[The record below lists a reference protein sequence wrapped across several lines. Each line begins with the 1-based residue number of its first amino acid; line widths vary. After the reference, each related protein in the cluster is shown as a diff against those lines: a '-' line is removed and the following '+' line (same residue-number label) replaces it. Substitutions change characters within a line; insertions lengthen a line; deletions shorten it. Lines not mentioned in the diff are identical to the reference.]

1 MNAKQLI
8 YKPTGGVC
16 SNKMTIEAKGNVI
29 THVAI
34 EGGCHGNSQG
44 VSALLIGMPV
54 DDAIKRMEGI
64 NCKGRGS
71 SCPDQLAQALKQLQK
86 D

>member
-1 MNAKQLI
+1 MDTKQLI

-16 SNKMTIEAKGNVI
+16 SKKMTIEAKDSVI
-29 THVAI
+29 THVDI

-44 VSALLIGMPV
+44 VSALLVGMPIE
-54 DDAIKRMEGI
+54 DAIKRMEGI

-71 SCPDQLAQALKQLQK
+71 SCPDQLAQALKQLR
-86 D
+86 